1 MYTNELAHYL
11 GGLDRKARSRFVFFL
26 MIEVIRKGG
35 AFRFLEGTITYP
47 KFKGSWEDDN
57 LLFPGAMLVSGRVVD
72 SIQEKRSGS
81 LAQGWA
87 PQQMM
92 GAWGTSGRIPE
103 FNQIAIVILARAK
116 AMEASASIVC
126 CLRYPWN
133 YPGSGPMFI

>member
-1 MYTNELAHYL
+1 MVVFSRE
-11 GGLDRKARSRFVFFL
+11 RSH
-26 MIEVIRKGG
+26 IS
-35 AFRFLEGTITYP
+35 
-47 KFKGSWEDDN
+47 FKDDN

-103 FNQIAIVILARAK
+103 VVACRSKYPRDPSRAYRLPSEKPHPTPCLHWSESRSKPESAASGVVEWLCGK
-116 AMEASASIVC
+116 A
-126 CLRYPWN
+126 
-133 YPGSGPMFI
+133 F